1 MAAQIMKITDV
12 LKSLDES
19 DDVATEKTASDASSK
34 SDVRNELVEILL
46 RGKGSA
52 AGTEK
57 VASTGPTQDLE
68 KIASDLAEAEQEAM
82 VKEAQFYGAAVCDG
96 FMARLSQYEEA
107 AGYIQQQQP
116 AEKTAEEDE
125 ETDDEEV
132 SNLYDNIEPEAI
144 HMANQLIK
152 EAADE
157 GEELDGQEALEKVAQ
172 HYYDG
177 GYGFVM
183 EKAAEAMYE
192 MGFEGV
198 MAKAAAQLQ
207 ETGDEDN
214 MQKAAEQVYNNAF
227 EETLEKCAEALH
239 EAGEEAVVEELTKVA
254 FDCGYEDAMEK
265 IASAAYEQGFQ
276 DMQNL
281 LDSVA

>member
-1 MAAQIMKITDV
+1 MAAQFMKITDV

-19 DDVATEKTASDASSK
+19 DDTSTEKTASEATSK

-46 RGKGSA
+46 RGKGA
-52 AGTEK
+52 ADGTEK

-68 KIASDLAEAEQEAM
+68 KIASDLAEAEQDAM
-82 VKEAQFYGAAVCDG
+82 TKEAQLYGAAVCDG

-107 AGYIQQQQP
+107 AGYIQQHEP
-116 AEKTAEEDE
+116 EKTAEVAEAE
-125 ETDDEEV
+125 EEV
-132 SNLYDNIEPEAI
+132 EEEEIDLSGVEPEAI

-152 EAADE
+152 QASDN
-157 GEELDGQEALEKVAQ
+157 GEELGGREALEKVAQ

-177 GYGFVM
+177 GYGHVM
-183 EKAAEAMYE
+183 EKAVEAMYE

-198 MAKAAAQLQ
+198 MEKAAADLEAATTQ
-207 ETGDEDN
+207 EEV
-214 MQKAAEQVYNNAF
+214 QKTAELVYNSAF

-239 EAGEEAVVEELTKVA
+239 AAGETDVVEELTKVA

-265 IASAAYEQGFQ
+265 IASAAYSQGFN
-276 DMQNL
+276 DMQQL